1 MASLLPRATLS
12 FFLDFLVE
20 FAHSKRRTTTA
31 LTTTTTTTTA
41 AAHIQRISF
50 VFFVTFPDN
59 ALLVFLKIGLHE
71 RRNFVKVR
79 IVADVVNVLA
89 LVNEMQSTWLEVF
102 DTHLM
107 KLFHRW

>member
-1 MASLLPRATLS
+1 MQERHSLLAFYDCYGQQSNVCKPSQLS
-12 FFLDFLVE
+12 ARQLLVAPVSIWH
-20 FAHSKRRTTTA
+20 FMLKSD
-31 LTTTTTTTTA
+31 
-41 AAHIQRISF
+41 F